1 MDRSFFQSPRHL
13 GEPAEGSRDK
23 GQPGNFH
30 HELPA
35 FGQDTVWLP
44 RGSGSNPAQH
54 QAIRSPSSITG
65 DTPHFIAIGCD
76 HARARQPSCRPRCF
90 YPEAGQQLAD
100 LALAG
105 DPLQNLL
112 PRVATLGQRD
122 RRQQTGF
129 LKKIVFAHVRPTERS
144 ARLHPQTLRQYDRLG
159 LVTPTRVGGRNRLY
173 SANDIVRLREI
184 ADLSAQGLS
193 LEGIRRVLELQEEVR
208 VLRLRLE
215 EFRREKSATSLVVW
229 RPNRNR

>member
-1 MDRSFFQSPRHL
+1 MSAPQPERPVGVHRTGFSVTDDAPVYAISVA
-13 GEPAEGSRDK
+13 AE
-23 GQPGNFH
+23 
-30 HELPA
+30 
-35 FGQDTVWLP
+35 
-44 RGSGSNPAQH
+44 
-54 QAIRSPSSITG
+54 
-65 DTPHFIAIGCD
+65 
-76 HARARQPSCRPRCF
+76 
-90 YPEAGQQLAD
+90 
-100 LALAG
+100 LAG
-105 DPLQNLL
+105 
-112 PRVATLGQRD
+112 
-122 RRQQTGF
+122 
-129 LKKIVFAHVRPTERS
+129 
-144 ARLHPQTLRQYDRLG
+144 LHPQTLRQYDRLG